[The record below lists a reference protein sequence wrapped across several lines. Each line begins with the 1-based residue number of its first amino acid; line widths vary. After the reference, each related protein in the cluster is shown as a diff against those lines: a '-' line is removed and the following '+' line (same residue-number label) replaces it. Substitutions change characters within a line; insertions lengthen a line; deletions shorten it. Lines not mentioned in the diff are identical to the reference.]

1 MHKKHQLGLRVL
13 QGLLN
18 YNMSLI
24 FTLLCTTSQAKALAL
39 DGALNFQ
46 IKLAREKRTRFDVL
60 DKALKNDLTMNKP
73 EKIND

>member
-13 QGLLN
+13 QDLLN
-18 YNMSLI
+18 CNMSLI